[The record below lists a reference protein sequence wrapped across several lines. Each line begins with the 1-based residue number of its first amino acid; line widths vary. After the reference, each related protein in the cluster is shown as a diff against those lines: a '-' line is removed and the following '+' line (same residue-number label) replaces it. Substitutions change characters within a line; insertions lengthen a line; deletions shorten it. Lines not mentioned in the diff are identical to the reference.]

1 MYKRNLI
8 RGASLLLLVTGC
20 LTSASATATSAK
32 EQSAQVNTPV
42 TIAEQTSDAIAE
54 SADKQ
59 ANTVEKAST
68 ITNDFNEP
76 VFLDSKSQALDGK
89 RKTSIFTDNVVITQG
104 SLELLADRVE
114 LDATGGKRKEIMMA
128 SGQPASY
135 KQRKDDGSM
144 VEAKANE
151 IIYSVASRT
160 ISLKGN
166 ASITQNE
173 IKVTGDSIVFD
184 MAKEQILASTDDGSQ
199 DSVRTVISPGAFSS
213 DANELTPAVETDNK
227 PDDKPGNQQQ
237 MNKPQKSGS

>member
-8 RGASLLLLVTGC
+8 RVVSLFISGAVCLLTVSLV
-20 LTSASATATSAK
+20 
-32 EQSAQVNTPV
+32 SAQTASSQSEVET
-42 TIAEQTSDAIAE
+42 AAQS
-54 SADKQ
+54 
-59 ANTVEKAST
+59 TVPAKPST

-89 RKTSIFTDNVVITQG
+89 KKTSIFTDNVVITQG

-114 LDATGGKRKEIMMA
+114 LDATAGKRKEVIMA
-128 SGQPASY
+128 SGKPASY

-173 IKVTGDSIVFD
+173 VKVTGDSIVFD
-184 MAKEQILASTDDGSQ
+184 MAKEQILASTDDGSKE
-199 DSVRTVISPGAFSS
+199 SVRTVISPGAFS
-213 DANELTPAVETDNK
+213 ELDNDTKK
-227 PDDKPGNQQQ
+227 PSSP
-237 MNKPQKSGS
+237 PSS